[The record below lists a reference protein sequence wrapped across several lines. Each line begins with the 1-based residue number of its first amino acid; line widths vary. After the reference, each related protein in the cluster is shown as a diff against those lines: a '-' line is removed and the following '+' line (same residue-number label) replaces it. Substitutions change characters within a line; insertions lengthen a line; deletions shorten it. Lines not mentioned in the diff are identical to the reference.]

1 MAQTHPAAHGRWLL
15 PLILLWLGCAASS
28 AQAQRFALPVDVEQG
43 LVFGAAKP
51 RTPYLFGVRA
61 VPSIDI
67 ERARFGLVL
76 GPMYRNTDWDFAI
89 GARMSLFV
97 PVSGKQ
103 IGLRFAVQ
111 GEYLPVQRA
120 GRVSLGVVG
129 DLLGLLRIG
138 LWPAFDFDA
147 MHAELCVGIGG
158 DIMRWAKALSD
169 DL

>member
-1 MAQTHPAAHGRWLL
+1 MAHIHTGV
-15 PLILLWLGCAASS
+15 LILAWLCCAASS
-28 AQAQRFALPVDVEQG
+28 THAQSFALPVDAEQG

-51 RTPYLFGVRA
+51 RTPYLFGVRVA
-61 VPSIDI
+61 PSFDI

-76 GPMYRNTDWDFAI
+76 GPMYRNTEWDFAV
-89 GARMSLFV
+89 GARMSLLV

-103 IGLRFAVQ
+103 VGLRFAVQ

-120 GRVSLGVVG
+120 GRVSFGVIG

-138 LWPAFDFDA
+138 LWPAFDFEA
-147 MHAELCVGIGG
+147 MHAELCLGIGG
-158 DIMRWAKALSD
+158 DIMRWAKVLSD